1 MPVFEITAPSG
12 RKFEITAPDG
22 ATKEQALEYAKQN
35 MPAPPKATLG
45 PEGMAKSIKEAADE
59 MGPLSNLAIGF
70 AGRVNDAAMRL
81 KQLLGNDLSQQE
93 QQGVRDYRTQRDAS
107 TAGLVGSVAADVA
120 GTARLGVGAQN
131 AVARVAGAALPK
143 VVAPAVGAGVVGA
156 AISAGTEPVLP
167 GESTARNAL
176 VGAAGGV
183 AGDTAARVLGRVAQ
197 PLTRSADV
205 DTLMSKGIVPT
216 PGRAAGANSMMG
228 RLEQSLESLPV
239 VGQFIRDANLRSIE
253 ELNRAAVNGSLPNG
267 AQVTVAGRKAID
279 AAKNIFDNA
288 YTSALAGKSVKIG
301 NSLDNVV
308 ATIKSDPDLFL
319 TDAAEKD
326 LVRLVQQVKS
336 RIPASG
342 EISGDLAKKIDS
354 FLGGKAASFTRSQDA
369 AQREFGAS
377 ILEVQKQFRASLAR
391 DIPELKGIDAKYA
404 SFLRVLRAAG
414 ATGSRAGV
422 FSPEQLQSAVR
433 MMDNSRN
440 RATFARGDALLQDL
454 SEPAVNVLGR
464 TVPDSGTAGRMLTSM
479 LPAAGAASAA
489 GNEYMGGP
497 GYLTALAA
505 APLLYSRAGARYMLG
520 DYPGQQMISQ
530 GLRNI
535 APYSAQVGRALAIDK

>member
-1 MPVFEITAPSG
+1 MPTFEITAPSG
-12 RKFEITAPDG
+12 RKFEITAPEG
-22 ATKEQALEYAKQN
+22 ATKEQVLEYAQKN
-35 MPAPPKATLG
+35 MPAPPKVTLG

-81 KQLLGNDLSQQE
+81 KQLMGNDLAPQE
-93 QQGVRDYRTQRDAS
+93 QQGVRDYRAQRDAS
-107 TAGLVGSVAADVA
+107 TAGMVGSVAADIA
-120 GTARLGVGAQN
+120 GTARLGIGAQN

-143 VVAPAVGAGVVGA
+143 VVAPAVGAGAVGA

-167 GESTARNAL
+167 GESTGRNAL
-176 VGAAGGV
+176 IGAAGGV
-183 AGDTAARVLGRVAQ
+183 AGDTAARVLGRVVQ

-216 PGRAAGANSMMG
+216 PGRAAGANSMLG
-228 RLEQSLESLPV
+228 RIEQSLESLPI
-239 VGQFIRDANLRSIE
+239 VGQFIKDANLRSIE
-253 ELNRAAVNGSLPNG
+253 ELNRAAVNGSLPNS

-288 YTSALAGKSVKIG
+288 YTSALSGKVVKIG

-308 ATIKSDPDLFL
+308 TTIKNDPDLFL
-319 TDAAEKD
+319 TDAAERD
-326 LVRLVQQVKS
+326 LIKLVDQVKS

-342 EISGDLAKKIDS
+342 EISGDVAKKIDS
-354 FLGGKAASFTRSQDA
+354 FLGGKAASFTKSQDA

-377 ILEVQKQFRASLAR
+377 ILEVQKQFRNSLAR

-414 ATGSRAGV
+414 ATGSKTGA

-464 TVPDSGTAGRMLTSM
+464 TVPDSGTAGRLLTYGLM
-479 LPAAGAASAA
+479 GGAA

-530 GLRNI
+530 GLRNL